1 LRPDISSLS
10 HLPSLR
16 YMPRHYHSLF
26 VSQG

>member
-10 HLPSLR
+10 HLPSLC
-16 YMPRHYHSLF
+16 YMPRQCHSLF